1 MCHDLYTKGCWKFVI
16 VCFHWKKK
24 QVGFFVIFTIWVELN
39 QKYLISRKTFR
50 IFGTFFYYKCL
61 FMCLNKGKNMIFVTL
76 LLLSNIQDQKS
87 SKHFAQLSSFI
98 EFIHVLF
105 SLFLFS
111 IEVLSIW
118 HLHIFIMW
126 WLHRRAASRFKDI
139 WRADRSRLNHCC
151 SSRIGPCS
159 IKHNSIFRSTG
170 NL

>member
-1 MCHDLYTKGCWKFVI
+1 METLFIWCWCHQKSIKIMCHDLYTKGCWKFVI

-61 FMCLNKGKNMIFVTL
+61 FMCLIKGKNMIFVTL

-105 SLFLFS
+105 SVSVFHWSAFYLTFT
-111 IEVLSIW
+111 
-118 HLHIFIMW
+118 HIYNVM
-126 WLHRRAASRFKDI
+126 AASE
-139 WRADRSRLNHCC
+139 
-151 SSRIGPCS
+151 SSFEVQGYLACRQEQIEPLL
-159 IKHNSIFRSTG
+159 FF
-170 NL
+170 